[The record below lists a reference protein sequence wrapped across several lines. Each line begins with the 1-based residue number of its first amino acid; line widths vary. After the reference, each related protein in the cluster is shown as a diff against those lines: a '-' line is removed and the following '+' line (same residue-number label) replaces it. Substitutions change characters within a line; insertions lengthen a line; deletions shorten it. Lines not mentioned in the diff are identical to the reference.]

1 MSTQYRKLNISTWA
15 ILDSYQTSLATM
27 VNPGLLG
34 ELMHDGVVN
43 MPAPFSDRWAA
54 RHE

>member
-1 MSTQYRKLNISTWA
+1 MSSQSRKLNISMWA
-15 ILDSYQTSLATM
+15 ILDSYQTSLATVM
-27 VNPGLLG
+27 NPDLFG
-34 ELMHDGVVN
+34 ELMHDGTVN